1 MRESIRKV
9 RESTRQM
16 RESDRQVRETLG
28 EGPLRETVSDR

>member
-9 RESTRQM
+9 REITRQM